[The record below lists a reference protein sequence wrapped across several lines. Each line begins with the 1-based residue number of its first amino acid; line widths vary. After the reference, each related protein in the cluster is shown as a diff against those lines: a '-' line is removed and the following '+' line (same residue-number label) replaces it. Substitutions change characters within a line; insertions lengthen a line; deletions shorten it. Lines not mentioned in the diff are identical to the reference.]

1 VRINVSSGPRPVA
14 TPVVIGQTY
23 DAASSYLLGQ
33 GFAVKRNDVDSS
45 EPPNTVIAQSP
56 APNTSVA
63 PGSTITLTVS
73 RGPKDKPVPS
83 VVNLDI
89 DSARTTLTDAGF
101 KVRVAYEDTTDQ
113 SLDGVVTLQDPPS
126 GTQAAPGTTVTI
138 NVGRYASPPTT
149 TAATTTAPPP
159 PP

>member
-1 VRINVSSGPRPVA
+1 V
-14 TPVVIGQTY
+14 TGQNY
-23 DAASSYLLGQ
+23 DSASSSLLGQ
-33 GFAVKRNDVDSS
+33 GFAVKRTDVDSS
-45 EPPNTVIAQSP
+45 EPANTVISQSP
-56 APNTSVA
+56 APNTSVP

-83 VVNLDI
+83 VVNLDV

-101 KVRVAYEDTTDQ
+101 KVRVVYEDTQEQ

-126 GTQAAPGTTVTI
+126 NTQAKPGTTVTI
-138 NVGRYASPPTT
+138 TVGRFTAVTTTPTT
-149 TAATTTAPPP
+149 TPPP